1 MSAKILTLPITGMT
15 CANCAMTIERNV
27 KKLPGITDVQVNYAN
42 ENATISYEAVTT
54 GISEINAA
62 ITRAGYGI
70 TATNIHLP
78 ITGMTCANCAATI
91 ERVLNRMEGVLSAQ
105 VNYANESAE
114 ITFIPTVTDQ
124 KSLIHA
130 IEKAGYGVAGTD
142 REDLSAEEAV
152 DVARHEEILK
162 QSRTF
167 WVGVAFTL
175 PLFLFSM
182 LRDFQLIGE
191 WAFQWWAPWFMMILA
206 TPVQFYVGADYYLHG
221 FQSLRNKSANMD
233 VLVAMGSSVAYFFS
247 VVTAVFLASGNS
259 SLGGHVYFE
268 TAAMI
273 ITLIKLGKLLEVQAK
288 GKTGSAL
295 KKLIGLQ
302 VKTAR
307 LTGPDGEKEIRIEQV
322 KTGDILLIKPGE
334 KIPLDGEIV
343 SGYSS
348 VDESMLTGESLPVE
362 KSSGDAVVGATVN
375 LNGSLTI
382 KVTKTGEDTV
392 LANIVRMVRQAQ
404 GSKPPIQRLADRVAA
419 YFVPIVIT
427 IAILVFFVWLL
438 SGAGLTAALL
448 RLTAVL
454 VIACPCALGLAT
466 PTAVMVGTGIGA
478 ARGILFKN
486 GETLENARNIAHL
499 VFDKTGTITY
509 GKPEVKEVVPTPISS
524 EQVLTADE
532 ILEIAASVERV
543 SEHPLAQAVVNQ
555 ASGKN
560 IKLRKPDEFSTLP
573 GKGVKARLDGAEIM
587 IGTEKFLKE
596 NDCSTTHAATMAAK
610 LEEVANTVV
619 WVARNNQVIGLL
631 AIADRI
637 RDEASEVIKTLRSA
651 KVGITMI
658 SGDNKRTAQA
668 IAKEAG
674 ISDVIAEVLPQEK
687 SMHVKEL
694 QKKTSGLVGMV
705 GDGINDAPALAQ
717 ADVGIA
723 IGSGTDIAMEAADI
737 TLVHDNLKRIPEAL
751 QLSKNTMAVIK
762 QNLFWAF
769 IYNIILIPV
778 AAGALFP
785 FSGLPDALRNLHP
798 VLAASAMA
806 FSSVSVVLNSLR
818 LKYRKL
824 SFQ

>member
-162 QSRTF
+162 QSRKF

-486 GETLENARNIAHL
+486 GETLENARDITHL

-543 SEHPLAQAVVNQ
+543 SEHPL
-555 ASGKN
+555 
-560 IKLRKPDEFSTLP
+560 
-573 GKGVKARLDGAEIM
+573 
-587 IGTEKFLKE
+587 
-596 NDCSTTHAATMAAK
+596 
-610 LEEVANTVV
+610 
-619 WVARNNQVIGLL
+619 
-631 AIADRI
+631 
-637 RDEASEVIKTLRSA
+637 
-651 KVGITMI
+651 
-658 SGDNKRTAQA
+658 
-668 IAKEAG
+668 
-674 ISDVIAEVLPQEK
+674 
-687 SMHVKEL
+687 
-694 QKKTSGLVGMV
+694 
-705 GDGINDAPALAQ
+705 
-717 ADVGIA
+717 
-723 IGSGTDIAMEAADI
+723 
-737 TLVHDNLKRIPEAL
+737 
-751 QLSKNTMAVIK
+751 
-762 QNLFWAF
+762 
-769 IYNIILIPV
+769 
-778 AAGALFP
+778 
-785 FSGLPDALRNLHP
+785 
-798 VLAASAMA
+798 
-806 FSSVSVVLNSLR
+806 
-818 LKYRKL
+818 
-824 SFQ
+824 